1 MIHLDELAKNQGYS
15 VDKLTVADQSVT
27 AWTKLKTSA
36 KNKITRLE
44 AEVKGA
50 HLRMGNYEI
59 LTTSLEAMSQVLS
72 ANQNPLV
79 ASTKFQQAISA
90 LPTENNGYF
99 YLDWN
104 ESQPLLEQQFPL
116 IRVLELT
123 VKPLFKNLR
132 SLTITSEGN
141 VNGIRRATTF
151 LNLGVR
157 E

>member
-1 MIHLDELAKNQGYS
+1 
-15 VDKLTVADQSVT
+15 
-27 AWTKLKTSA
+27 
-36 KNKITRLE
+36 
-44 AEVKGA
+44 
-50 HLRMGNYEI
+50 MGNYEI

-79 ASTKFQQAISA
+79 TSTKFQQAISA

-104 ESQPLLEQQFPL
+104 NSQPLLAQQFPL
-116 IRVLELT
+116 VRVLELT

-141 VNGIRRATTF
+141 VNGIRRATAF